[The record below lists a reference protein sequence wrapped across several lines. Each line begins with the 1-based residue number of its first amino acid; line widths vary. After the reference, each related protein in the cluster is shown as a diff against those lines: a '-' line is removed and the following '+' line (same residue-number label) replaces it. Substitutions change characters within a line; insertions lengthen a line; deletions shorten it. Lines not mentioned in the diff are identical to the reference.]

1 MPTRSTSSTRISGI
15 TGEAQP
21 VDAQGRFVASTGWKP
36 TTVNLAPAE
45 RDAVEAAAAAAGMS
59 RSGWLRLVVQQALA
73 AQAQPQ

>member
-1 MPTRSTSSTRISGI
+1 
-15 TGEAQP
+15 
-21 VDAQGRFVASTGWKP
+21 
-36 TTVNLAPAE
+36 VNLAPAE